1 MFSAAAAYLIDELIR
16 NGIAIP
22 NLCLVDVGVSG
33 GIHPVWRRWQHNL
46 HAIGIDALEN
56 EIVRLRAN
64 EDSKTIRY
72 IGARAVAPD
81 GDKADTSPSNYA
93 LHRASAYAATAIL
106 DGHLAT
112 KDYASFLEFHKQLVA
127 GEITP
132 PPTEANYRNIDDLM
146 RDPFYSFYAKR
157 FASGDEPRISEKEDT
172 IDSLLA
178 AVEFSTADVLKIDTD
193 GYDFDVLRGAN
204 TLLQSVVAIEIEVQ
218 FHGPTGPLANTFN
231 NIDTFLRAHGFTLM
245 KLETVNYGRSAL
257 PRPFVYDI
265 PAQTEGGPIQ
275 WADALYMRDLADTN
289 YAEKF
294 RFSPTRAQLINLL
307 LIADAYGLEDV
318 AAELVLTKPDLIADC
333 PDAAILDFLS
343 TKTYGTTTTYR
354 QVIDNFFENLAP
366 APSESSE
373 SRRHDIG

>member
-1 MFSAAAAYLIDELIR
+1 
-16 NGIAIP
+16 
-22 NLCLVDVGVSG
+22 
-33 GIHPVWRRWQHNL
+33 
-46 HAIGIDALEN
+46 
-56 EIVRLRAN
+56 
-64 EDSKTIRY
+64 
-72 IGARAVAPD
+72 
-81 GDKADTSPSNYA
+81 
-93 LHRASAYAATAIL
+93 
-106 DGHLAT
+106 
-112 KDYASFLEFHKQLVA
+112 
-127 GEITP
+127 
-132 PPTEANYRNIDDLM
+132 M

-157 FASGDEPRISEKEDT
+157 FGAGDEPKITKKEGT
-172 IDSLLA
+172 IDRLLA
-178 AVEFSTADVLKIDTD
+178 DIEFPSADVLKIDTD
-193 GYDFDVLRGAN
+193 GYDFDVLRGADA
-204 TLLQSVVAIEIEVQ
+204 LLRSIVAIEIEVQ